1 MLILKFGTIDCES
14 VVKLSTSRLIAKS
27 NLETGDT
34 NNVVDSRKDSDSSV
48 SCGSLYVG
56 EFLNNACQLLI
67 ILVLRVNIL
76 LCIQINIQFILQRYA
91 KKPMSVAIF

>member
-14 VVKLSTSRLIAKS
+14 VVKLPTSKLIAKS

-48 SCGSLYVG
+48 SCGSFYVG

-76 LCIQINIQFILQRYA
+76 CIQINIQFIR
-91 KKPMSVAIF
+91 KKVCKKNP

>member
-34 NNVVDSRKDSDSSV
+34 NNVVDCRKDSDSSV